1 MAAHGWTCGRNS
13 LYTQGGKSV
22 VGAPSIAII
31 YYLDDTPT
39 LVCNSTPL
47 LYWHASSVWH
57 ASSRERQTH
66 QAKVPPLLKS
76 DASEDTLVT
85 DKMSSTAGPAMP
97 PASADLATT
106 WAFLEEG
113 VDHIMTKLQTGVSY
127 SKYMSLYTVAYNYCT
142 SSKMSGAS
150 SDHPGGLSNRC
161 IGRAPGRR
169 TTPILRSGVG
179 SVHHGANYINRLFTY
194 LNRHWVK
201 RERDEGR
208 KGVYPVYTLALV
220 QWKTNFF
227 MHVQQKNTKLAGAI
241 LRLIEQQRNGE
252 TIDQGLVKKVV
263 DSFVSLGLDD
273 TDINKACLDVYKEHF
288 EVPFIDAT
296 EKYYKQES
304 ESFLAES
311 SVSDYLKKAE
321 ERLREEEDRVERYLH
336 TQTRKPLI
344 SKCEHVLIR
353 EHSELMWES
362 FQSLLDY
369 DKDEDLQ
376 RMYALLSRI
385 PEGLEPLRKKFEEHV
400 KKAGLSAVTKL
411 IGEGA
416 ENVDSLDPK
425 AYVDALLEIHQK
437 NLRPSLEV
445 SGVRRAS
452 SQVSTRLAESLST
465 ETPPLGRQ
473 PRSRPNFWPSM
484 RICCSARTTRWLK
497 RVISK
502 GIESRYKDVFQTFYT
517 TKLSKRLIHG
527 VSASDESEASMIS
540 KLKEACGFEYTNKL
554 QRMFTDMSL
563 SKDLT
568 DSFKERMQQNH
579 DDMDINFSIM
589 VLGTNFWPLTAPN
602 NEFIIPTEIQ
612 PTYERFQKYYQTKHS
627 GRKLTWLW
635 NYSKNELRTNYLNQK
650 YILMTSSYQM
660 AILLQYNNN
669 DTLSLSELVAA
680 TSINKDHLTQI
691 LALLVKAKILIN
703 EETDQ
708 YDLNPN
714 FKSKKIRVNLNLPI
728 KAEVKAET
736 TDVLKTVDEDR
747 KYVIQA
753 TIVRIMKA
761 RKTMKNQALIQEVIS
776 QISQRFAPKIPDIKK
791 AIDTLLEKEYIERV
805 EGVATGSPQEVDSEG
820 EHQQWRLSKVV
831 SAFSD

>member
-1 MAAHGWTCGRNS
+1 
-13 LYTQGGKSV
+13 
-22 VGAPSIAII
+22 
-31 YYLDDTPT
+31 
-39 LVCNSTPL
+39 
-47 LYWHASSVWH
+47 
-57 ASSRERQTH
+57 
-66 QAKVPPLLKS
+66 
-76 DASEDTLVT
+76 
-85 DKMSSTAGPAMP
+85 MP
-97 PASADLATT
+97 PATADLPTT

-142 SSKMSGAS
+142 SSKMHGHTSDSLSIGNRTGANLMG
-150 SDHPGGLSNRC
+150 SDLYNNLIRYFVTHLKSLREKTDALQDEDLL
-161 IGRAPGRR
+161 RYYAAEWDRY
-169 TTPILRSGVG
+169 TT
-179 SVHHGANYINRLFTY
+179 GANYINRLFTY

-220 QWKTNFF
+220 QWKNNLFIP
-227 MHVQQKNTKLAGAI
+227 VQQKHMKLASAI
-241 LRLIEQQRNGE
+241 LRLIETQRNGD

-273 TDINKACLDVYKEHF
+273 SDPNKACLDIYKEHF
-288 EVPFIDAT
+288 ETPFIEAT
-296 EKYYKQES
+296 EAYYKKES
-304 ESFLAES
+304 EAFLAES

-321 ERLREEEDRVERYLH
+321 ERLKEEEDRVERYLN
-336 TQTRKPLI
+336 TQTRKALI

-362 FQSLLDY
+362 FQQLLDF

-400 KKAGLSAVTKL
+400 KKAGQAAVSKL
-411 IGEGA
+411 VGEAGA
-416 ENVDSLDPK
+416 NVDALEPK
-425 AYVDALLEIHQK
+425 AYVDALLDVHKK
-437 NLRPSLEV
+437 NSETVTRSFRGEAGFVASLDKACREFVNRNAATGASNSKSPELLAKHADLLLRKNNKMAEEGDLE
-445 SGVRRAS
+445 GA
-452 SQVSTRLAESLST
+452 L
-465 ETPPLGRQ
+465 
-473 PRSRPNFWPSM
+473 N
-484 RICCSARTTRWLK
+484 
-497 RVISK
+497 RVMILFK
-502 GIESRYKDVFQTFYT
+502 YIEDKDVFQTFYT

-568 DSFKERMQQNH
+568 DQFKERMQQNH
-579 DDMDINFSIM
+579 DDMDISFSIM
-589 VLGTNFWPLTAPN
+589 VLGTNFWPLVPPGH
-602 NEFIIPTEIQ
+602 EFVIPAEIL
-612 PTYERFQKYYQTKHS
+612 PTYDRFQKYYQIKHS

-650 YILMTSSYQM
+650 YILMTSSFQM
-660 AILLQYNNN
+660 AVLLQYNNN
-669 DTLSLSELVAA
+669 DTLSLTELLAA
-680 TSINKDHLTQI
+680 TSIPKELLTQI

-714 FKSKKIRVNLNLPI
+714 FRSKKIRVNLNLPI
-728 KAEVKAET
+728 KAETKAET
-736 TDVLKTVDEDR
+736 SDVLKTVDEDR

-761 RKTMKNQALIQEVIS
+761 RKTMKHQPLIQEVIS
-776 QISQRFAPKIPDIKK
+776 QITQRFAPKIPDIKK
-791 AIDTLLEKEYIERV
+791 AIDTLLEKDYIERV
-805 EGVATGSPQEVDSEG
+805 DGTKDTFAYVA
-820 EHQQWRLSKVV
+820 
-831 SAFSD
+831 

>member
-1 MAAHGWTCGRNS
+1 
-13 LYTQGGKSV
+13 
-22 VGAPSIAII
+22 
-31 YYLDDTPT
+31 
-39 LVCNSTPL
+39 
-47 LYWHASSVWH
+47 
-57 ASSRERQTH
+57 
-66 QAKVPPLLKS
+66 
-76 DASEDTLVT
+76 
-85 DKMSSTAGPAMP
+85 MP
-97 PASADLATT
+97 PSTADLATT

-142 SSKMSGAS
+142 SSRMHSTTSDSVGQGSRTGANLMG
-150 SDHPGGLSNRC
+150 SDLYNNLIRYFITHLKLLKDQSDSLQDEALLRYYASEWD
-161 IGRAPGRR
+161 RY
-169 TTPILRSGVG
+169 TT
-179 SVHHGANYINRLFTY
+179 GANYINRLFTY

-220 QWKTNFF
+220 QWKSNFF
-227 MHVQQKNTKLAGAI
+227 LHVQSKHTKLAGAI
-241 LRLIEQQRNGE
+241 LRLIERQRNGE

-263 DSFVSLGLDD
+263 DSFVSLGLDES
-273 TDINKACLDVYKEHF
+273 DINKASLDVYREHL
-288 EVPFIDAT
+288 ETPFLDAT
-296 EKYYKQES
+296 EKYYEQES
-304 ESFLAES
+304 EAFLAES

-321 ERLREEEDRVERYLH
+321 ERLKEEEDRVDRYLN
-336 TQTRKPLI
+336 TDTRKQLV

-353 EHSELMWES
+353 QHSDLMWES
-362 FQSLLDY
+362 FQSLLDF

-400 KKAGLSAVTKL
+400 KKAGLAAVAKL
-411 IGEGA
+411 LGEGSEGA
-416 ENVDSLDPK
+416 DSLDPK
-425 AYVDALLEIHQK
+425 AYVDALLEVHRK
-437 NLRPSLEV
+437 NSETVTRSFRGEAGFVASLDKACREFVNRNAATGSSTTKSPELLAKHADMLLRKNNKMAEEEDLE
-445 SGVRRAS
+445 GA
-452 SQVSTRLAESLST
+452 L
-465 ETPPLGRQ
+465 
-473 PRSRPNFWPSM
+473 N
-484 RICCSARTTRWLK
+484 
-497 RVISK
+497 RVMVLFK
-502 GIESRYKDVFQTFYT
+502 YIEDKDVFQTFYA

-568 DSFKERMQQNH
+568 DQFKERMQNH
-579 DDMDINFSIM
+579 EDMDINFSIM
-589 VLGTNFWPLTAPN
+589 VLGTNFWPLSAPN
-602 NEFIIPTEIQ
+602 NDFIIPPEILA
-612 PTYERFQKYYQTKHS
+612 TYDRFSKYYQTKHS

-660 AILLQYNNN
+660 AVLLQYNKH
-669 DTLSLSELVAA
+669 DTLSLEELITA
-680 TSINKDHLTQI
+680 TAISKDILSQVLT
-691 LALLVKAKILIN
+691 LLVKAKVLIN

-708 YDLNPN
+708 YDLNPSMVTY
-714 FKSKKIRVNLNLPI
+714 FRSKKIRVNLNQPI
-728 KAEVKAET
+728 KAEVKAESSE
-736 TDVLKTVDEDR
+736 VLKTVDEDR

-761 RKTMKNQALIQEVIS
+761 RKTMKNQPLIQEVIS

-805 EGVATGSPQEVDSEG
+805 DGTRDTFAYVA
-820 EHQQWRLSKVV
+820 
-831 SAFSD
+831 